1 MSRLDMRET
10 TLYFVRHG
18 ETEYNRLRIMQG
30 RRIDSSLNDTGR
42 RQAVALAARF
52 RDVPLDVIYT
62 SSLKRTR
69 ETAGPLLAQREDI
82 DVHSHAGLDEMSWG
96 VHEGRPWT
104 PELREMLDSMYR
116 RWEEG
121 DYAFRVEEGESILD
135 VQERAL
141 DAVGHIVE
149 SHPGRS
155 ILVITHGR
163 FLRVLLSTILE
174 FGLERM
180 NEIDHANTGVNVVT
194 HCEGVY
200 SSSLL
205 NCTAHL
211 DVVDSV
217 LVE

>member
-1 MSRLDMRET
+1 MQET

-30 RRIDSSLNDTGR
+30 RRIDSSLNETGR
-42 RQAVALAARF
+42 RQAEALAARF

-69 ETAGPLLAQREDI
+69 ETAEPLAARRENI

-96 VHEGRPWT
+96 VHEGQPWS
-104 PELREMLDSMYR
+104 PELKEMLDEMYQ
-116 RWEEG
+116 RWEKRE
-121 DYAFRVEEGESILD
+121 YAYRVEEGESILE
-135 VQERAL
+135 VQERGLA
-141 DAVGHIVE
+141 AVDHIINT
-149 SHPGRS
+149 HPGQS

-180 NEIDHANTGVNVVT
+180 NEIDHANTGVNIIT
-194 HCEGVY
+194 YCEGVY

-211 DVVDSV
+211 DVVDSI